1 MQLKVSRRLM
11 VTALNEAARRSKDAP
26 NMTTQALTQIS
37 YSNAY
42 STVLST
48 GAVGISHP
56 AHGWARIIR
65 AVVAKTIATARAY
78 RAAHAQARAQHQAAQ
93 SASRVL
99 RVAAALQATQPG
111 LASELVAI
119 ASRDR

>member
-1 MQLKVSRRLM
+1 M
-11 VTALNEAARRSKDAP
+11 VTALTEAARRSKDAP

-48 GAVGISHP
+48 CAVGISHP
-56 AHGWARIIR
+56 ARGWAHIVR
-65 AVVAKTIATARAY
+65 ALAAKAIASARAY
-78 RAAHAQARAQHQAAQ
+78 GAAYAQAQAQDKAAQ

-99 RVAAALQATQPG
+99 RVAASLQATQPA
-111 LASELVAI
+111 LANELIAI